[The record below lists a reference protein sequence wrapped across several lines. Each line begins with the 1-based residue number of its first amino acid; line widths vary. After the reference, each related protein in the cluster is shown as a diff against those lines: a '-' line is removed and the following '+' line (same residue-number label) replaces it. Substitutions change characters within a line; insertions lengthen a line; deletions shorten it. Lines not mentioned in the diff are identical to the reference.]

1 MNTKLLKKV
10 LASTLA
16 LSMVLPIGVAN
27 ADKQNTQ
34 QKEKSQQV
42 TRISGKDRITTS
54 VEISKSAYTTSEN
67 VVLASGFNFADALS
81 AGQLASALNAPLLL
95 SSQNKLDSQTKKE
108 IERLKAKKVFV
119 VGGDNAISKTG
130 IDTTLKSEKIDV
142 TRLEGQDRYS
152 TSQKVMEKTKEII
165 NPEYLLIASGKNFPD
180 ALAATGF
187 FVNHKSVMVL
197 SDGVTYPQSNLQEIA
212 IGGVNQLPLKG
223 FKGKRVSG
231 KDRYETALE
240 IAKLSFDKNNN
251 AILASGQVFADS
263 LSAVSLTKKHNAP
276 IILTQS
282 DSLTENAKKYLN
294 GKNVFIVGG
303 EKTVVKDILTRKKPV
318 AKKEDKNLHT
328 KTGQYYSSL
337 ISSKLSSSQAKE
349 SSQAYNVGI
358 NEDYLMVSGYI
369 SYNNDPNSP
378 SSGKNIGHSKNHTF
392 KITDKTV
399 FRAVSGLASPS
410 YFNRAEFLN
419 YYKLCKNTG
428 LGLVITVENGVAVS
442 VEIVS

>member
-1 MNTKLLKKV
+1 MFKNQLKKLTV
-10 LASTLA
+10 AALVAAMIVPASV
-16 LSMVLPIGVAN
+16 SN
-27 ADKQNTQ
+27 ADN
-34 QKEKSQQV
+34 QQV

-81 AGQLASALNAPLLL
+81 AGQLASALDAPLLL
-95 SSQNKLDSQTKKE
+95 SSQDKLDSQTKNE
-108 IERLKAKKVFV
+108 IERLKAKKVYV

-130 IDTTLKSEKIDV
+130 IDTNLQSSNINV

-197 SDGVTYPQSNLQEIA
+197 SDGLTYPQSNLKEIA
-212 IGGVNQLPLKG
+212 IGGKNQLPLKG

-251 AILASGQVFADS
+251 AILASGEVFADS

-303 EKTVVKDILTRKKPV
+303 EKTVVNDILTRKKPV
-318 AKKEDKNLHT
+318 VKKEDKNLHT

-358 NEDYLMVSGYI
+358 NGDYLVVSGYI